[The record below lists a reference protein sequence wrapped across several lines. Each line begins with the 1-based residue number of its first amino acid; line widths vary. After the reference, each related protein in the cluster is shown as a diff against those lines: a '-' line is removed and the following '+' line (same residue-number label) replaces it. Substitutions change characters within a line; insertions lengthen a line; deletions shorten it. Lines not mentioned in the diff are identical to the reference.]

1 MQVRSSGILMH
12 ITSLPSDYGIG
23 DMGPWAFRFAD
34 YLHDLGQSYWQ
45 ILPLSPTSPAVG
57 NSPYSSSSAFAGNI
71 VLLSPE
77 LMESEG
83 SLAPEDLPPFP
94 QHDRRWSVYEQAQDF
109 KKQLVRTAFA
119 RKHKEL
125 ETDKDFRR
133 FREQNAYWLDDFALF
148 ATLKEHFN
156 GAIWTDWP
164 AEFRNRDP
172 QALQQWREEAAD
184 ELLFVE
190 FEQYLFLSQWL
201 QLKDYCNSLGLKIIG
216 DMPIYVTL
224 DSADV
229 WGNHDIFKLDANRQP
244 EVVAGVPPDYF
255 SRTGQRWGNPVYDW
269 GKLEEQGYDW
279 WVKRMQHALKLY
291 DVVRL
296 DHFRAFA
303 AYWEVPAEAE
313 TAIDGQ
319 WVEGPDRK
327 LFDTL
332 LRRMPTL
339 PIIAEDL
346 GMIDA
351 EVRELKDAYSFPG
364 MVILQF
370 CFGPNLPE
378 NPYAPHNHVRNC
390 IVYTGTHDNNTVNGW
405 FYQEAPEADKKRFL
419 QYAGVSQD
427 GGRAHMLCIRLAMSS
442 VANLAVFPLQDILG
456 LGADTRMNTPS
467 VGQGNWIWRVLPEE
481 LTPERARE
489 FAEMA
494 RLYGRV

>member
-23 DMGPWAFRFAD
+23 DMGPWAFRFAE
-34 YLHDLGQSYWQ
+34 YLHELGQSYWQ

-57 NSPYSSSSAFAGNI
+57 NSPYSSASAFAGN
-71 VLLSPE
+71 VLLLSPE

-94 QHDRRWSVYEQAQDF
+94 ANGNRWALYEQAHEF
-109 KKQLVRTAFA
+109 KNRLVRTAFS
-119 RKHKEL
+119 RRRNQL
-125 ETDKDFRR
+125 PTDRDFKR
-133 FREQNAYWLDDFALF
+133 FKEQNFFWLDDFALF
-148 ATLKEHFN
+148 ATLKARFQ
-156 GAIWTDWP
+156 GAVWTQWP
-164 AEFRNRDP
+164 EPLRSRDP
-172 QALQQWREEAAD
+172 LALEQWREEAA
-184 ELLFVE
+184 EEILLVE
-190 FEQYLFLSQWL
+190 FEQFLFMSQWQ
-201 QLKDYCNSLGLKIIG
+201 QLKDHCNKLGIKIIG

-229 WGNHDIFKLDANRQP
+229 WGNPEIFKLGKDLEP
-244 EVVAGVPPDYF
+244 EFVAGVPPDYF
-255 SRTGQRWGNPVYDW
+255 SKTGQRWGNPVYDW
-269 GKLEEQGYDW
+269 ETLEKQGYEW
-279 WVKRMQHALKLY
+279 WVRRMQHALKLY

-313 TAIDGQ
+313 TAVDGD
-319 WVEGPDRK
+319 WVDGPGAK

-346 GMIDA
+346 GHITAD
-351 EVRELKDAYSFPG
+351 VRELKDLYRFPG

-378 NPYAPHNHVRNC
+378 NPYAPHNHVRNS
-390 IVYTGTHDNNTVNGW
+390 IVYTGTHDNNTINGW
-405 FYQEAPEADKKRFL
+405 YYQEAPEEDKKRFL
-419 QYAGVSQD
+419 QYAGVAHD
-427 GGRAHMLCIRLAMSS
+427 GGRAHMLCIRMAMSS
-442 VANLAVFPLQDILG
+442 VANLAIFPLQDILG

-467 VGQGNWIWRVLPEE
+467 TSQGNWTWRVLPEE
-481 LTPERARE
+481 LDPKRVQE
-489 FAEMA
+489 FHDMA